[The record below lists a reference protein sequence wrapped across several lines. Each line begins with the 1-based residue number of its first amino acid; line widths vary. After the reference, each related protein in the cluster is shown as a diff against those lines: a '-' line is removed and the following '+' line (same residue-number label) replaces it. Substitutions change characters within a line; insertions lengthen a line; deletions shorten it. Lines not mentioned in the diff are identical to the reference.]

1 MLTALMM
8 LPQMVVIGI
17 KSMKLAV
24 KTLDNKTAGDL
35 TLADEV
41 FGVAPRADII
51 ARVVKWQ
58 LAKRREGNH
67 KVKSRSEVSAS
78 TAKLLKQKGTGRA
91 RRGPSSVVQFRGG
104 GVVHGPVLR
113 DHGHHLP
120 KKVRKLGLRSALSSK
135 AADGKL
141 LVLDKLVSGGK
152 DAGKTSKLRGQLV
165 KLGASDALIIGGAEL
180 DDTFVKAAR
189 NIPLV
194 DVLPQQGINVYD
206 ILRRDVLV
214 LSKDAA
220 AHLEER
226 LK

>member
-1 MLTALMM
+1 
-8 LPQMVVIGI
+8 
-17 KSMKLAV
+17 MKLDV
-24 KTLDNKTAGDL
+24 KTMDNKMVGNI

-41 FGVAPRADII
+41 FGIPLRSDIV

-58 LAKRREGNH
+58 LAKRRAGTH
-67 KVKSRSEVSAS
+67 KVKSRSEVAMT
-78 TAKLLKQKGTGRA
+78 TAKMFKQKGTGRA
-91 RRGPSSVVQFRGG
+91 RHGSAAVVQFRGG
-104 GVVHGPVLR
+104 GVVHGPVVR
-113 DHGHHLP
+113 DHGHVLP
-120 KKVRKLGLRSALSSK
+120 KKVRQLGLRCALSSK
-135 AADGKL
+135 ASEGKL
-141 LVLDKLVSGGK
+141 LVIDNLASTGK
-152 DAGKTSKLRGQLV
+152 SAGKTAKLRNQLT
-165 KLGASDALIIGGAEL
+165 KLGVDNALIVGGAEL
-180 DDTFVKAAR
+180 DRAFVNAAR

>member
-1 MLTALMM
+1 MKA
-8 LPQMVVIGI
+8 
-17 KSMKLAV
+17 MKLDV
-24 KTLDNKTAGDL
+24 KTMDNKPAGNI

-41 FGVAPRADII
+41 FGVALRSDIV

-58 LAKRREGNH
+58 LAKRRAGTH
-67 KVKSRSEVSAS
+67 KVKSRSEVAMT
-78 TAKLLKQKGTGRA
+78 TAKMFKQKGTGRA
-91 RRGPSSVVQFRGG
+91 RHGTAAVVQFRGG
-104 GVVHGPVLR
+104 GVVHGPVVR
-113 DHGHHLP
+113 DHGHALP
-120 KKVRKLGLRSALSSK
+120 KKVRQLGLRSALSSK
-135 AADGKL
+135 VAEGKL
-141 LVLDKLVSGGK
+141 LVVDNLASTGK
-152 DAGKTSKLRGQLV
+152 SAGKTAKLRDQLT
-165 KLGASDALIIGGAEL
+165 KLGADNALIVGGAEL
-180 DDTFVKAAR
+180 DTAFVNAAR